1 MGRLPVCVH
10 TSGLTRSWS
19 SSAVQVSIPPRQ
31 SLSGQQ
37 VPNRGE
43 TGRILKTN
51 RFWRLLGMPPRRRQ
65 WHPTPVLLPGKSH
78 GRQSLVG
85 CSPPTLSGAWLSHKH
100 LLTEAQNLLKALVP
114 IPQPPG
120 QQVPNDHLDLV
131 VQLHL
136 TGMPF
141 STHSKVSILI
151 CAPAED
157 KIPSLKYIK
166 WKWKWSCSVV
176 SNSLQPGGPTRLLR
190 PWDSPGNNTGVG
202 RHFLLQGIFPT
213 QGLKPG
219 LSHCRQPLNHQ
230 GSVKKAKM

>member
-1 MGRLPVCVH
+1 MSQIVLNIRP
-10 TSGLTRSWS
+10 TSEPRSMNAQTALGLTNGPQWQLDIEPIGKNAQIALALTNGKVACVCAHQWTYPVLELVRSASFHSTETKLKWAA
-19 SSAVQVSIPPRQ
+19 SAKQGRNREDPQNKSCLTAARNAPP
-31 SLSGQQ
+31 
-37 VPNRGE
+37 
-43 TGRILKTN
+43 
-51 RFWRLLGMPPRRRQ
+51 WRRQ

-120 QQVPNDHLDLV
+120 QQVPNDHLHLV

-166 WKWKWSCSVV
+166 
-176 SNSLQPGGPTRLLR
+176 
-190 PWDSPGNNTGVG
+190 
-202 RHFLLQGIFPT
+202 
-213 QGLKPG
+213 
-219 LSHCRQPLNHQ
+219 
-230 GSVKKAKM
+230 